1 MPCVCEAVDFWLY
14 WLRYAL
20 NNPLIYTDP
29 SGYKFKLWKALLF
42 APFGLAAISPGT
54 KYASG
59 EASLGQAVG
68 EYVVNA
74 AAFIASGSIGVSVPG
89 IDGAI
94 LGGMASGAIS
104 GGGMVAVNGGN
115 FEDIIGGIAMGANIG
130 ALAGT
135 VSYGVI
141 AGLGAAANGLENAR
155 FGSMDLNAFGDFGGF
170 RINNGSFQWMP
181 AVNGNIFNGVGLS
194 LASAMSS
201 GLAGVSASNAVMGL
215 IPSYSNGNLFQP
227 VDLASNIY
235 NNLLLGY
242 KYIYHYSRG
251 TLPDYEMRRWSSSEL
266 QMHNVFN
273 FDQKGMIDVGWE
285 FGNGVVS
292 GPMYFGRFSGGTR
305 AYLGQAYE
313 TINELDPT
321 NLTTISKIN
330 ILAGP
335 GNRRVGYIKYYKRS
349 LYYNALKYIYSP
361 W

>member
-130 ALAGT
+130 ALAGA

-201 GLAGVSASNAVMGL
+201 GLAGVSASSAVMGL
-215 IPSYSNGNLFQP
+215 IPASSGRPPRISKYADGSISEQIVNWMEYIEANPRKNLYHNDLIAPDIFSNPYTERKGLLNAVSGRETSFGGTEYTIINPITTAPNNDIAGVKLLRQVNRLSVRLYPNCGNCRGADVINIHIYSNKQ
-227 VDLASNIY
+227 Y
-235 NNLLLGY
+235 N
-242 KYIYHYSRG
+242 S
-251 TLPDYEMRRWSSSEL
+251 
-266 QMHNVFN
+266 
-273 FDQKGMIDVGWE
+273 
-285 FGNGVVS
+285 
-292 GPMYFGRFSGGTR
+292 
-305 AYLGQAYE
+305 
-313 TINELDPT
+313 
-321 NLTTISKIN
+321 
-330 ILAGP
+330 IL
-335 GNRRVGYIKYYKRS
+335 NRIF
-349 LYYNALKYIYSP
+349 LK
-361 W
+361 